1 MYLLNAFYQ
10 VRTTTVSISLLI
22 DILTTYIPFRLLRPL
37 SRAHAGKQ
45 VPNTDIVSDFSVQAF
60 TTLLAGSIYSVVIYS
75 AYATF
80 LPVYLATY
88 YEGLPSL
95 AAAYSSTPISLL
107 PLCLLLGVATK
118 SFIFTPAAA
127 VAADKKT
134 VFVPANATL
143 GETVWWNL
151 WGFNSKTKI
160 VIKRTAVLV
169 LISGAN
175 TFVQTWVT
183 VEGVEVLGAVA
194 YAAVWAVASAVAGG
208 ALGVVGAV

>member
-1 MYLLNAFYQ
+1 LYLLNTFYQ
-10 VRTTTVSISLLI
+10 LRTSTVTTSLLL
-22 DILTTYIPFRLLRPL
+22 DIISNYIPFRLLRPL

-75 AYATF
+75 SYATY

-88 YEGLPSL
+88 YTGLPSL
-95 AAAYSSTPISLL
+95 TAVYTSSPISLL
-107 PLCLLLGVATK
+107 PLCILLGIATK

-127 VAADKKT
+127 IAAEKKT
-134 VFVPANATL
+134 AFVPSKATL
-143 GETVWWNL
+143 GETFWWNL
-151 WGFNSKTKI
+151 WGFDSKTKM

-169 LISGAN
+169 LVSGGN

-183 VEGVEVLGAVA
+183 LEGVEVLGAVA
-194 YAAVWAVASAVAGG
+194 YAVVWAVAGAVAGG